1 MEYLDRKTDVQRG
14 ENGIINKNSIR
25 KGVTNMDE
33 KQTKVSEKSNETSD
47 EIGMVRLMLDNH
59 IGGLEIHKALADDTC
74 CCTEDDER
82 TLQLMYRIRDIL
94 ARIQPVQSE
103 E

>member
-1 MEYLDRKTDVQRG
+1 
-14 ENGIINKNSIR
+14 
-25 KGVTNMDE
+25 MDE

-59 IGGLEIHKALADDTC
+59 IGGLEIHKALADDTR